1 MAASAKHA
9 RHHPA
14 RSTAPRRPDR
24 IGVSR
29 EEEVDLA
36 ARAARGDCGA
46 RDRLVETNPR
56 LICAIAREFLSREL
70 ETDDL
75 VGEGNL
81 GRIRAAMGSD
91 PWAILLHASCDGG
104 TR

>member
-1 MAASAKHA
+1 MAASAMHA
-9 RHHPA
+9 LHLPA

-24 IGVSR
+24 IGLSR

-36 ARAARGDCGA
+36 ARAARGA

-56 LICAIAREFLSREL
+56 LIRAIVREFLIREL
-70 ETDDL
+70 ETEDL

-81 GRIRAAMGSD
+81 GRIRAAMGSLT
-91 PWAILLHASCDGG
+91 WAILLHASCDGG